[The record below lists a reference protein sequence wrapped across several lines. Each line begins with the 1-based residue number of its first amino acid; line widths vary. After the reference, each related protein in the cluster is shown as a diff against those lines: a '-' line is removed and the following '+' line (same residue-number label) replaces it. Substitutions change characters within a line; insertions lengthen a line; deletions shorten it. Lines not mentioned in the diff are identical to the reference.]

1 MHWLVS
7 FFGYDHA
14 TRADE
19 ESAPIESFVVD
30 PMVGVIPHSDFIIG
44 SRNSS
49 VKFLNNNCFF
59 FQFVECFPS
68 LNVSFFFSPQ
78 HFVSVWVP
86 EYLNKR

>member
-44 SRNSS
+44 SWD
-49 VKFLNNNCFF
+49 
-59 FQFVECFPS
+59 FQFKIQVGNLKKKNEMKLQCK
-68 LNVSFFFSPQ
+68 VSQ
-78 HFVSVWVP
+78 Q
-86 EYLNKR
+86 